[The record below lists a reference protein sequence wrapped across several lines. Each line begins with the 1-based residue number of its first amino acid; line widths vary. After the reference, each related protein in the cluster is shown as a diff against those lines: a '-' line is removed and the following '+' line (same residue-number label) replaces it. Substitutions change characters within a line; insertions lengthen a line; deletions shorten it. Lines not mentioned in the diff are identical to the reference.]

1 MIYIKNLIAPTDTK
15 FDISL
20 PFGTL
25 YKSAN
30 TFYVIGSKPIGGDYT
45 SETETHKDFRHIFK
59 DEKDELGY
67 MEEYTYQVT
76 TYKSI
81 LSAEEVINKFIELIK
96 ETAVIIKDSEF
107 FLKYPIVT
115 TGIAKV
121 FMDNCVAHIEG
132 EGFIKI
138 SGCQGGEGYNE
149 EELKEF
155 NKTLD
160 YVLSKSTTISNNL
173 SNPMEYHKYGSQNKE
188 DFLVRHFPQNTEYNL
203 KVNTNDKVLKSHTDK
218 RGYPASCG
226 IENKEKDIVI
236 IVRGKQ

>member
-25 YKSAN
+25 YESAN
-30 TFYVIGSKPIGGDYT
+30 TFYIIGSKPIGADYT
-45 SETETHKDFRHIFK
+45 SETETHKDFRHVFK

-81 LSAEEVINKFIELIK
+81 LSAEEVLTKFIELIK

-121 FMDNCVAHIEG
+121 YLDNCVAHLDG
-132 EGFIKI
+132 EGAGFVNI
-138 SGCQGGEGYNE
+138 SCMQSGS
-149 EELKEF
+149 
-155 NKTLD
+155 
-160 YVLSKSTTISNNL
+160 VISNNIIK
-173 SNPMEYHKYGSQNKE
+173 PEQYHKYGSQNRM
-188 DFLVRHFPQNTEYNL
+188 DYFPSETEYHL
-203 KVNTNDKVLKSHTDK
+203 KVNKNDKVVKSHTDK

-226 IENKEKDIVI
+226 VENKEKDIII
-236 IVRGKQ
+236 IVRGTN